1 MDLDKASKA
10 HVDWKVKFR
19 TAIAKQENLDDVTIA
34 KDNCCE
40 LGKWLH
46 AEGKAKFGRLTAH
59 KDLLAKH
66 TAFHVEAGQVARLIN
81 AARYAEAEHAINA
94 GTGCTTASS
103 AVGVAIL
110 RLKKDANL

>member
-1 MDLDKASKA
+1 MDLDQASKA

-19 TAIAKQENLDDVTIA
+19 TAIAKQEKLDDVTIG

-46 AEGKAKFGRLTAH
+46 SEGKTKFGSLPAH
-59 KDLLAKH
+59 RDLLAKH
-66 TAFHVEAGQVARLIN
+66 AAFHVEASQVARLIN
-81 AARYAEAEHAINA
+81 AAKYAEAEQAIGA
-94 GTGCTTASS
+94 GTGYTSASS